1 MARPLEYKAEEVS
14 EQLTKAGG
22 VITVAARALGC
33 HPQTVREY
41 IRRYKKCQEALQEGK
56 EQRKD
61 FVESALLKRITEGD
75 TTAIIFFLKTQA
87 QDRGYLEPRARLEM
101 AAAAAKTADDTQG
114 ITVRV
119 VYEDS
124 HPDPAQAP

>member
-1 MARPLEYKAEEVS
+1 MARPLEYKPEEVS

-61 FVESALLKRITEGD
+61 FVESALLKRITDSAFGEG
-75 TTAIIFFLKTQA
+75 
-87 QDRGYLEPRARLEM
+87 EHAR
-101 AAAAAKTADDTQG
+101 
-114 ITVRV
+114 
-119 VYEDS
+119 
-124 HPDPAQAP
+124 